1 MKTVLSLKHSS
12 FFTGIGGFDLGFELA
27 GIETVSQC
35 EIDKYA
41 CSTLENH
48 WPGVERYNDI
58 TTVHLNRGSTD
69 IITGGFPCQDLSV
82 AGKREGLAG
91 ERSGLFYELVRVV
104 DECKPKYVVW
114 ENVPGL
120 LSSNGGADFKSVIRE
135 FAEIGYSGA
144 WRVLDSQYF
153 GVAQRRRRI
162 FGVFAQGD
170 SGWRRAG
177 AILFEPESGRRNTA
191 PCRSEKSDS
200 SDGIKDGAGTIGGR
214 VDRDVAFTLKH
225 HQGSPNADQV
235 TLIPC
240 CWNGEQVSDTLDVSV
255 LSKQQMMPEK
265 SRFAAVLDNPD
276 VSRPL
281 IGTAD
286 KHDDSR
292 ETYIVAPTLSTKNE
306 MASSSTTR
314 EEWYETSA
322 KLCGKVRR
330 LTPDECEK
338 LQGFPVGWTAGQV
351 DTHRY
356 KQLGN
361 AVTVNVAYWI
371 ALRLKQ
377 VEEYF
382 EANRSEK

>member
-1 MKTVLSLKHSS
+1 MKLNHSS

-27 GIETVSQC
+27 GIGTVSQC
-35 EIDKYA
+35 EIDKHA
-41 CSTLENH
+41 CSTLEKH

-58 TTVHLNRGSTD
+58 TTVKLDRGSAD
-69 IITGGFPCQDLSV
+69 IISGGFPCQDISV
-82 AGKREGLAG
+82 AGNRKGLAG

-200 SDGIKDGAGTIGGR
+200 SDGIKDGAGTISGR

>member
-91 ERSGLFYELVRVV
+91 ERSGLFHELVRVV
-104 DECKPKYVVW
+104 DECRPRYVVW

-120 LSSNGGADFKSVIRE
+120 LSSNGGRDFATVLSE
-135 FAEIGYSGA
+135 FAKIGYFGA
-144 WRVLDSQYF
+144 WRVLDSQHF
-153 GVAQRRRRI
+153 GVAQRRRRV
-162 FGVFAQGD
+162 FGVFAEGY

-191 PCRSEKSDS
+191 PGRSETQEASDS
-200 SDGIKDGAGTIGGR
+200 IEDGVAYALRSGRRIADSNGVAGNVVVDGL
-214 VDRDVAFTLKH
+214 RDKSFTLRSNH
-225 HQGSPNADQV
+225 GQV
-235 TLIPC
+235 TQLHNTTLIPC
-240 CWNGEQVSDTLDVSV
+240 YWNGEQVSDTLDVSV

-265 SRFAAVLDNPD
+265 SRFAAVLDNQG

-281 IGTAD
+281 LSSPHL
-286 KHDDSR
+286 KHDASR
-292 ETYIVAPTLSTKNE
+292 ETYIHG
-306 MASSSTTR
+306 
-314 EEWYETSA
+314 TS
-322 KLCGKVRR
+322 VRR

-338 LQGFPVGWTAGQV
+338 LQGFPIGWTAGQV
-351 DTHRY
+351 DTQRY
-356 KQLGN
+356 KQIGN

-371 ALRLKQ
+371 GLRIMQ
-377 VEEYF
+377 VDEYF
-382 EANRSEK
+382 EANRSEE